1 MRGEIGLRMESSG
14 MSDALSS
21 RKSRSLAALPA
32 SRKAN
37 APIAKAIGAFAC
49 RVGRVQ
55 RDIAPDRPTRRLA
68 AELDDVLRSRAL
80 RALNH
85 VELHG
90 LALGEGLEAVSL
102 NGGVVHEAILLA
114 VRGGDEAKA
123 LRVVEPLHGAGRT
136 HS

>member
-1 MRGEIGLRMESSG
+1 MTRQEQTPR
-14 MSDALSS
+14 S
-21 RKSRSLAALPA
+21 RKRSGR
-32 SRKAN
+32 SQ
-37 APIAKAIGAFAC
+37 C

-55 RDIAPDRPTRRLA
+55 CDIAPDRPTRRLA

-90 LALGEGLEAVSL
+90 LTLGEGLETVAL

-123 LRVVEPLHGAGRT
+123 LGVVEPLHGAGRT